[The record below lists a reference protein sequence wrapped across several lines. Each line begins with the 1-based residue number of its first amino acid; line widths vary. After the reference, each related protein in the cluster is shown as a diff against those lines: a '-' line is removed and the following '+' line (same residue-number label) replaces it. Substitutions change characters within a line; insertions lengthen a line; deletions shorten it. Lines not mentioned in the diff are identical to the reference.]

1 MNFDSDIK
9 SPIKDAIVA
18 IQSYKVSNHATKI
31 SDEFY
36 KARML
41 IVLKERICGDKTLK
55 EVADIL
61 NIKTAERV
69 RQIEALVIR
78 ILTRKMKGYR

>member
-9 SPIKDAIVA
+9 SPIKDAIAA
-18 IQSYKVSNHATKI
+18 IQSYKVSNHATKM

-55 EVADIL
+55 EVASIL
-61 NIKTAERV
+61 TVTAERV
-69 RQIEALVIR
+69 RQIEALILR
-78 ILTRKMKGYR
+78 ILTCKMKGYR

>member
-41 IVLKERICGDKTLK
+41 IVLKERLCGDKTLK
-55 EVADIL
+55 EVASIL
-61 NIKTAERV
+61 SVTTERV
-69 RQIEALVIR
+69 RQIEALILR
-78 ILTRKMKGYR
+78 ILTCKMKGYR

>member
-1 MNFDSDIK
+1 
-9 SPIKDAIVA
+9 
-18 IQSYKVSNHATKI
+18 
-31 SDEFY
+31 
-36 KARML
+36 ML

-69 RQIEALVIR
+69 RQIENKAFEKLQKQMASLAANLESLNNVYGGV
-78 ILTRKMKGYR
+78 LGAMNNKK